1 MLAALANHLWQST
14 IFALAAAL
22 LTLAFR
28 KNRAQIRYALWLA
41 ASLKFL
47 IPFALLIALG
57 TNLWQLLP
65 TKNAA
70 PEIAAPVISQT
81 IVQITQPV
89 SDALL
94 FTPGAHHATNWPLT
108 TLIAVWACGF
118 LAIAVMRLRA
128 WLRIRV
134 ALRSSSQIARYSPEA
149 ASLLGGRSFSSDI
162 PVPLLLRALAPEE
175 LIESPTRIRTAPGLL
190 EPGVV
195 GIFRPTLLLPEGI
208 LESLTPPQLEAVLA
222 HELAHIRRR
231 DNLTAALHMLV
242 EAIFWFHPLVWW
254 IGARLIEERERACD
268 EAVLSLG
275 NQPRDYAAAILQV
288 CKLYVESPVACA
300 AGVTGA
306 DLKERI
312 HAILS
317 DVIGIELTV
326 GKKIA
331 LAGVALIAVILPVV
345 VGALLAPVLRGQA
358 AVVPRQLSFDVASI
372 KPDPD
377 PGHRSGHSIHI
388 HENNGYYTATG
399 VTAKYLIK
407 DAYNLTSD
415 NQLSGGPDWIF
426 SDPYAIE
433 AKFDA
438 ALEAK
443 WSRRERPLQMR
454 LLIRSLLADRFQ
466 LKISHRTKELPV
478 FNLVIARGGPKI
490 GPSTGR
496 ADHQSNDGHNEGDV
510 EIYALK
516 NEPIESLIDDLSRE
530 PEIGGRLV
538 IDKTGLTGFYTFN
551 WKWTRQSDNI
561 VPADAAATDPPS
573 LWTALQEQL
582 GLRLQSAKGPVDTI
596 VIDHIEKPTPN

>member
-1 MLAALANHLWQST
+1 MLAALTNHLWQST

-47 IPFALLIALG
+47 VPFVLLIELG
-57 TNLWQLLP
+57 SNLWNVLGAQNV
-65 TKNAA
+65 TQQIA
-70 PEIAAPVISQT
+70 PPAVAQAMLQIA
-81 IVQITQPV
+81 QPV
-89 SDALL
+89 SDSLSFA
-94 FTPGAHHATNWPLT
+94 PAAQHATNWPLAILIT
-108 TLIAVWACGF
+108 TWACGF
-118 LAIAVMRLRA
+118 LAIVLMRLRA
-128 WLRIRV
+128 WLRVR
-134 ALRSSSQIARYSPEA
+134 ATLRCSVCIEIPAPVEV
-149 ASLLGGRSFSSDI
+149 RS
-162 PVPLLLRALAPEE
+162 
-175 LIESPTRIRTAPGLL
+175 APGLL

-195 GIFRPTLLLPEGI
+195 GIFCPKLLLPDGI
-208 LESLTPPQLEAVLA
+208 LESLRPPQLEAVFA

-275 NQPRDYAAAILQV
+275 NQPRDYAEAILQV
-288 CKLYVESPVACA
+288 CKLYVESPLVCVS
-300 AGVTGA
+300 GVTGA
-306 DLKERI
+306 DLKKRV

-317 DVIGIELTV
+317 DVIGAELTSD
-326 GKKIA
+326 KKIA
-331 LAGVALIAVILPVV
+331 LAGAAVIAVILPVV
-345 VGALLAPVLRGQA
+345 VGALFAPVLRGQA
-358 AVVPRQLSFDVASI
+358 PTAPRQLSFDVASI

-377 PGHRSGHSIHI
+377 PAHRSGHSIHI

-407 DAYNLTSD
+407 DAYSLISD
-415 NQLSGGPDWIF
+415 DQFSGGPDWIS

-433 AKFDA
+433 AKFDP

-443 WSRRERPLQMR
+443 WSYREKQLQMR

-466 LKISHRTKELPV
+466 LKVSHQTKELPV
-478 FNLVIARGGPKI
+478 FNLVIAKGGPKI
-490 GPSTGR
+490 GPSTGKG
-496 ADHQSNDGHNEGDV
+496 DHQSNDGHNEGNV

-516 NEPIESLIDDLSRE
+516 NEPIASLIDDLSRE

-551 WKWTRQSDNI
+551 WKWTRQSDTI
-561 VPADAAATDPPS
+561 DPAADSATDPPS

-582 GLRLQSAKGPVDTI
+582 GLKLESAKGPVDTI